1 MGQILAMMRK
11 DFWLWAQ
18 KPGSWIIIFV
28 IPLLFIWIMQAVFG
42 SSGTPVVTIYAV
54 NEDESQES
62 ERVMQALRQADNLN
76 LDVLA
81 TRSDADRL
89 VGAGEHMAA
98 VVIPEGFG
106 SALST
111 THGARIDI
119 IIDPARSEQANIVVG
134 LLNAA
139 LGPFIID
146 AEVSRSIEASVG
158 QIIDVADLQPTE
170 VVTPEPTFEET
181 FEVTPEES
189 FEITPSFE
197 ETLGFEPTLDLTGEP
212 TSEFSDL
219 MDETPEVTPP
229 ANDGN
234 NQDIGQKE
242 TLRLFFIAAVKGV
255 VSNQVQENL
264 DNPQVQLVEKP
275 FEESQKTRK
284 PSLLDSLVPGYS
296 LMFMFFLI
304 SNLAQTVVEER
315 ETGTLRRLLSAPVPR
330 SRILLG
336 KMLPYFLIGVVQM
349 IFILLASKFL
359 FKLDLGG
366 SPIALGVLIIATSL
380 SMAGLGIL
388 IAALARTEGQANGLA
403 MIIVLA
409 MAVVSGSMFPS
420 IYIPGLQTITPHYW
434 SMQGFLNVISRG
446 QGIEGIMLPVGILIT
461 MAAVS
466 FTIGAIRFR
475 FE

>member
-11 DFWLWAQ
+11 DLWLWGQ

-62 ERVMQALRQADNLN
+62 EQVMQALRQADNLK

-81 TRSDADRL
+81 TRGEADRF
-89 VGAGEHMAA
+89 VGAGERMAA

-106 SALST
+106 SALNT

-119 IIDPARSEQANIVVG
+119 IIDPARSEQANIVIG

-146 AEVSRSIEASVG
+146 AEVSRSVESSVA
-158 QIIDVADLQPTE
+158 QVIDLADLQPTE
-170 VVTPEPTFEET
+170 VITPEPTFEET
-181 FEVTPEES
+181 I
-189 FEITPSFE
+189 EITPSSE
-197 ETLGFEPTLDLTGEP
+197 ETLGFEPTLDLTSEP
-212 TSEFSDL
+212 TSDISEL
-219 MDETPEVTPP
+219 LGETPESTQPVPGE
-229 ANDGN
+229 DQN
-234 NQDIGQKE
+234 NGQDNQNE
-242 TLRLFFIAAVKGV
+242 TLRLFFIAAIKGV
-255 VSNQVQENL
+255 VSNQVQDSL

-275 FEESQKTRK
+275 FEENQQTRK
-284 PSLLDSLVPGYS
+284 PSLLDNLVPGYS

-336 KMLPYFLIGVVQM
+336 KMLPYFLIAVVQM
-349 IFILLASKFL
+349 VFILLASKFL
-359 FKLDLGG
+359 FKLNLGG
-366 SPIALGVLIIATSL
+366 SPIALGGLIIASAL

-388 IAALARTEGQANGLA
+388 IAAFSRTEGQANGLA

-409 MAVVSGSMFPS
+409 MAVVSGAMFPS
-420 IYIPGLQTITPHYW
+420 ISIPGLQTITPHYW
-434 SMQGFLNVISRG
+434 AIQGFLNVISRG
-446 QGIEGIMLPVGILIT
+446 QGIEGIMLPAGILIS
-461 MAAVS
+461 MAAIF